1 MTPTIFRRG
10 PLLVAAVLLAG
21 CGKAPPGAETTPAA
35 PVQWEKALDAAPE
48 EWVELVGSTQPLP
61 GAVGRVAAPIEGR
74 VDALLVVKNAEGK
87 VVKQLQEGD
96 EVAAGEPIL
105 YLDDRVLRLNR
116 DKAKS
121 AIDSAGQEV
130 AQAQIALNLAADAL
144 TRLQANQKKD
154 PSLVPEYQMKAVL
167 GAEQDARSKLL
178 SAQLRQDQ
186 ARNELDALE
195 TQLSLYTLKAPI
207 KGRLGRVQAAVGQT
221 LASGAD
227 VAEIVNIED
236 QIDVLCFVSQRDA
249 AGLRVGQPANLGGFD
264 QRPGEVRTTDL
275 GGAVAFVSD
284 KAELESGCFVV
295 KVRFP
300 NKDPHLRG
308 NVVQRVR
315 VQTREGEQ
323 QPSIREQWLIEDRD
337 PPSVVVVEDIKTK
350 KNPDGKD
357 EETGTARRLGALI
370 SVRDRENRLVGLRGL
385 VDADGKAYP
394 GDLKDV
400 PFVTQG
406 AQGLETGDPVR
417 LQPKEKD

>member
-1 MTPTIFRRG
+1 M
-10 PLLVAAVLLAG
+10 
-21 CGKAPPGAETTPAA
+21 
-35 PVQWEKALDAAPE
+35 
-48 EWVELVGSTQPLP
+48 
-61 GAVGRVAAPIEGR
+61 
-74 VDALLVVKNAEGK
+74 VKNAEGK

-121 AIDSAGQEV
+121 AIDGAGQEV

-154 PSLVPEYQMKAVL
+154 PSLVPEYQMKAAL

-300 NKDPHLRG
+300 NKHPHLRG

-337 PPSVVVVEDIKTK
+337 PQRGRRGRY
-350 KNPDGKD
+350 KNEEEPGRQGRRDGD
-357 EETGTARRLGALI
+357 RAALGALI

>member
-1 MTPTIFRRG
+1 MR
-10 PLLVAAVLLAG
+10 
-21 CGKAPPGAETTPAA
+21 
-35 PVQWEKALDAAPE
+35 
-48 EWVELVGSTQPLP
+48 
-61 GAVGRVAAPIEGR
+61 
-74 VDALLVVKNAEGK
+74 LLVVKNAEGK

-96 EVAAGEPIL
+96 EVAAGEPIV
-105 YLDDRVLRLNR
+105 YLDNRILRLNR
-116 DKAKS
+116 DKAQS
-121 AIDSAGQEV
+121 AVSSAEQDV
-130 AQAQIALNLAADAL
+130 AQAQTASNLAA
-144 TRLQANQKKD
+144 ANLASQQELQKKT
-154 PSLVPEYQMKAVL
+154 PSLVPEIQMKSFQA
-167 GAEQDARSKLL
+167 AAQDAQSKLL
-178 SAQLRQDQ
+178 AARQRHDQ
-186 ARNELDALE
+186 AKKDLETLDA
-195 TQLSLYTLKAPI
+195 QIALYTLKAPI

-227 VAEIVNIED
+227 VAEIVNID
-236 QIDVLCFVSQRDA
+236 NQIDVLCFASQRDA

-264 QRPGEVRTTDL
+264 QQPGEVRTTDL

-284 KAELESGCFVV
+284 KAEPESGCFVV

-350 KNPDGKD
+350 KNADGKD

-400 PFVTQG
+400 PFVTEG